1 MAHLWAQSPPVG
13 TGTSARRARET
24 GSYFYAFEFLLDPE
38 NRRGAVQKADG
49 TWIIIEAI
57 DIPFPAINFPRGLG
71 RRSESAFGT
80 IIDWTGT
87 ICTNNLHRYRW
98 ASTSATLPSW
108 AGRGTR
114 VIVSAAEHR
123 EIKLR
128 RRQFYGFQPIS
139 RLSDDA
145 NAIIRQFFDHALDHE
160 EIPGTATWQ
169 GCPSMEQLVRR
180 YHEVQSFHELEPLV
194 AAGWDVDYYH
204 AYHDV
209 VHLYREFP
217 LMPLHARRWPLVLM
231 RKLCADGRAAPIVDV
246 FVRPPSRVTRRST
259 AADRAR
265 RAAVPAEARVVRTA
279 SVDVFRR
286 IVCFL

>member
-1 MAHLWAQSPPVG
+1 MAHWSPRDRPPVG

-24 GSYFYAFEFLLDPE
+24 DDYFYAFEFLLDPA
-38 NRRGAVQKADG
+38 NRRGAVQKANG

-57 DIPFPAINFPRGLG
+57 NFPRSLG
-71 RRSESAFGT
+71 TRPQSAFGT
-80 IIDWTGT
+80 IISWSGSSESQTLDWT
-87 ICTNNLHRYRW
+87 YRL

-128 RRQFYGFQPIS
+128 RRQFYPFQPIS
-139 RLSDDA
+139 RLSTAA
-145 NAIIRQFFDHALDHE
+145 NAIIRQYFDHALDHKE
-160 EIPGTATWQ
+160 TPGLASWQ
-169 GCPSMEQLVRR
+169 GCPSMEQLVRE
-180 YHEVQSFHELEPLV
+180 YSQAGFIHKLEPLV
-194 AAGWDVDYYH
+194 AEGWDVDWYH
-204 AYHDV
+204 EWVDV

-246 FVRPPSRVTRRST
+246 FVRPPSRVTRRSM

-265 RAAVPAEARVVRTA
+265 RAAVTAEARVVRTA

-286 IVCFL
+286 IVGFL

>member
-1 MAHLWAQSPPVG
+1 MAHWSPRDRPPVG

-24 GSYFYAFEFLLDPE
+24 GDYFYAFEFLLDPE

-49 TWIIIEAI
+49 TWIIIEAV
-57 DIPFPAINFPRGLG
+57 FRRGFG
-71 RRSESAFGT
+71 SRPQSAFGT
-80 IIDWTGT
+80 IITWSGT
-87 ICTNNLHRYRW
+87 SDEYRC

-123 EIKLR
+123 GIKLR
-128 RRQFYGFQPIS
+128 RRQGYLFQPFA
-139 RLSDDA
+139 RLSEDA
-145 NAIIRQFFDHALDHE
+145 NAIIRQYFDHALDHKE
-160 EIPGTATWQ
+160 TPGLASWQ
-169 GCPSMEQLVRR
+169 GCPSMEQLVRQYAEDGFSHR
-180 YHEVQSFHELEPLV
+180 LEPL
-194 AAGWDVDYYH
+194 AAEGWDVDWYH
-204 AYHDV
+204 EWLDV

-246 FVRPPSRVTRRST
+246 FVLPPSRVTRRSM
-259 AADRAR
+259 AADRVR
-265 RAAVPAEARVVRTA
+265 RAAVTAEARVVRTA

-286 IVCFL
+286 IVGFL

>member
-1 MAHLWAQSPPVG
+1 MAHLWSYNQPVG

-24 GSYFYAFEFLLDPE
+24 GDYFYAFEFLLDPA

-160 EIPGTATWQ
+160 EIPGTASWQVVRAWSSLCGDTMRFDRTMNWNLWSPQAGTWTTTMPTMTW
-169 GCPSMEQLVRR
+169 CTCTS
-180 YHEVQSFHELEPLV
+180 SFH
-194 AAGWDVDYYH
+194 
-204 AYHDV
+204 
-209 VHLYREFP
+209 
-217 LMPLHARRWPLVLM
+217 
-231 RKLCADGRAAPIVDV
+231 
-246 FVRPPSRVTRRST
+246 
-259 AADRAR
+259 
-265 RAAVPAEARVVRTA
+265 
-279 SVDVFRR
+279 
-286 IVCFL
+286 

>member
-1 MAHLWAQSPPVG
+1 MG

-24 GSYFYAFEFLLDPE
+24 EDYFYAFEFLLDPE

-49 TWIIIEAI
+49 TWIIIEAV
-57 DIPFPAINFPRGLG
+57 FRRGFG
-71 RRSESAFGT
+71 SRPQSAFGT
-80 IIDWTGT
+80 IITWTGRSESQASSDWT
-87 ICTNNLHRYRW
+87 YRL

-128 RRQFYGFQPIS
+128 RRQGLLFNSIS
-139 RLSDDA
+139 RLSTAA
-145 NAIIRQFFDHALDHE
+145 NAIIRQYFDHALDHKE
-160 EIPGTATWQ
+160 TPGLASWQ
-169 GCPSMEQLVRR
+169 GCPSMEQLVRQYAEDGFSHR
-180 YHEVQSFHELEPLV
+180 LEPLV
-194 AAGWDVDYYH
+194 AEGWDVDYYH
-204 AYHDV
+204 EWLDV

-246 FVRPPSRVTRRST
+246 FVRPPSRVTRRSM
-259 AADRAR
+259 AADRVR
-265 RAAVPAEARVVRTA
+265 RAAITAEARVVRTA

-286 IVCFL
+286 VVGFL

>member
-1 MAHLWAQSPPVG
+1 MAHLWSYNQPVG

-24 GSYFYAFEFLLDPE
+24 GDYFYAFEFLLDPA

-49 TWIIIEAI
+49 TWIIIEAV
-57 DIPFPAINFPRGLG
+57 FRRGFG
-71 RRSESAFGT
+71 TRPQSAFGT
-80 IIDWTGT
+80 IITWSGT
-87 ICTNNLHRYRW
+87 SDEYRC

-128 RRQFYGFQPIS
+128 RRQGYLFNPIS
-139 RLSDDA
+139 RLSTAA

-204 AYHDV
+204 SYHDV

-217 LMPLHARRWPLVLM
+217 LMPLHARRRPLVLM
-231 RKLCADGRAAPIVDV
+231 RKLCEDGRAAPVVDV
-246 FVRPPSRVTRRST
+246 FEVRVTRVTRRST
-259 AADRAR
+259 AADRVR
-265 RAAVPAEARVVRTA
+265 RAAVTAEARVVRTA

-286 IVCFL
+286 IVGFL